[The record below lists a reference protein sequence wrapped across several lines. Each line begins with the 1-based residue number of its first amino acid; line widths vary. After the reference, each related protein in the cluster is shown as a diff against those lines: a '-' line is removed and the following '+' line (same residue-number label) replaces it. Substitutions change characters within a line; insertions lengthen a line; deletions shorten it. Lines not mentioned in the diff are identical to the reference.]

1 MKKTIV
7 ICAVVAALLL
17 LFAVT
22 AAVTGAFAGSPGEK
36 TTITNYGGQILYDA
50 TGFSNDQ
57 IVKLE
62 ELIELGR
69 QNCGRYVYQ
78 EKVVIGQAEE
88 KEKYITEADAK
99 SIVSE
104 SSSYDEIVE
113 KFEKLQKY
121 PDYVGGSGTTLIEY
135 WLDGDASSKIII
147 IDTQKSIYIV
157 TDENNG
163 VYERLF

>member
-1 MKKTIV
+1 MEDK
-7 ICAVVAALLL
+7 
-17 LFAVT
+17 T
-22 AAVTGAFAGSPGEK
+22 AADTFIRRRSLSDKPRK
-36 TTITNYGGQILYDA
+36 
-50 TGFSNDQ
+50 
-57 IVKLE
+57 K
-62 ELIELGR
+62 
-69 QNCGRYVYQ
+69 
-78 EKVVIGQAEE
+78 K
-88 KEKYITEADAK
+88 KYITEADAK

-147 IDTQKSIYIV
+147 NDTRKSIYIV